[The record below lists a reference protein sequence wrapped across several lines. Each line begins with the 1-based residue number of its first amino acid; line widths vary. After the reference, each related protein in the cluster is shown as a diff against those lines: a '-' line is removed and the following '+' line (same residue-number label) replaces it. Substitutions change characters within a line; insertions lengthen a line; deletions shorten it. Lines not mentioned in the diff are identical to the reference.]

1 MDVQT
6 KKYMLYAFTFL
17 FLLLISQEVYKFIT
31 SPYPIGA
38 AITFILTGTLGYG
51 ITYLV
56 LTHDINKFERWK
68 MEAIEFTTEAKGLV
82 SDLSLSST
90 RENGRNTV
98 ILSATYNDYEV
109 TFSGI
114 DPDYQF
120 KYKVGDNIDLLVHEH
135 DKQRF
140 VLKDLKEEK

>member
-6 KKYMLYAFTFL
+6 KKYMLYAFTIL
-17 FLLLISQEVYKFIT
+17 FILLIAQEVYKFIT
-31 SPYPIGA
+31 SPYPIAA
-38 AITFILTGTLGYG
+38 AITFILTGALGYG

-56 LTHDINKFERWK
+56 LTHDIKKFDRWK
-68 MEAIEFTTEAKGLV
+68 KEAIQFTNEQTGKV

-98 ILSATYNDYEV
+98 ILSATYNNHEI

-114 DPDYQF
+114 NPEYQF
-120 KYKVGDNIDLLVHEH
+120 KYKVGDDIKIRVHPK

-140 VLKDLKEEK
+140 VLDDLK

>member
-17 FLLLISQEVYKFIT
+17 FILLISQEVYKFLT

-38 AITFILTGTLGYG
+38 AITFIITGTLGYG

-56 LTHDINKFERWK
+56 LTHDINKFEKWK
-68 MEAIEFTTEAKGLV
+68 KQTIEYTIEESAVISG
-82 SDLSLSST
+82 LSLSST

-98 ILSATYNDYEV
+98 ILSATYNNYEI
-109 TFSGI
+109 TFSGLN
-114 DPDYQF
+114 PEFQF
-120 KYKVGDNIDLLVHEH
+120 KYKIGDDIKINVHPE
-135 DKQRF
+135 DSQRF
-140 VLKDLKEEK
+140 VLDDLK

>member
-1 MDVQT
+1 MDIQT
-6 KKYMLYAFTFL
+6 KKYMLYAFTVV
-17 FLLLISQEVYKFIT
+17 LIMIVGMEVYKVIFSGRSLLGGIIL
-31 SPYPIGA
+31 SLFAIG
-38 AITFILTGTLGYG
+38 GYS

-56 LTHDINKFERWK
+56 LNHDIKKFERWK
-68 MEAIEFTTEAKGLV
+68 MEALEFTTEAKGLV